1 MHTFSNARLAT
12 GKKKKEKRLMLVL
25 FGVIFSLVSLS
36 TLIESSHVQSVC
48 VLWQHKSF
56 LWHMY
61 RIKRNVPTLNQ
72 TFLMMYKV
80 IYGLPY
86 DLNEEPWQTYSDVK
100 NSKEAAPVWPYLL
113 RLDDTSEKLI
123 TLSDADGSDPRDCL
137 NFSSYS
143 YVNVIKEK
151 EIVDQVFDEVIRGNY
166 AFGNHGPRMLGGN
179 NNWLCKLEKQ
189 LGEFTG
195 REAALCYSSGFL
207 ACKTVVTAVAGKE
220 DAIFGDSRLHE
231 SLRDGIRCAKMKGC
245 KTFTFK
251 HNDFQHL
258 EQLLHKHRLQF
269 KNAYIIIESVYSMDG
284 DYADLCSCEAL
295 AAKYGAKIILDEAHG
310 LGILGKTGRGLE
322 ELQNCPGAAWLIVGS
337 MTKSLGSV
345 GGYVCGDQKLI
356 DFLHFFSTGTM
367 FSAPMS
373 VPNAIAAY
381 LSLKAINDNPQ
392 WLDETRKN
400 MIELTEALKPLESQ
414 YGVTVQTEMGSPLI
428 AFIMKDFAPL
438 RVLTLAHILAKKGI
452 YVAAVNPPAVP
463 LREPRLRITAPRDSI
478 TSEDIQYF
486 AKELSAACE
495 ETKHIRCQTLE
506 ELSPFFSL
514 FGI

>member
-1 MHTFSNARLAT
+1 
-12 GKKKKEKRLMLVL
+12 MLVL
-25 FGVIFSLVSLS
+25 FGLLFSLVSLG
-36 TLIESSHVQSVC
+36 TLIESAHLQSCC
-48 VLWQHKSF
+48 VLWNHKNF
-56 LWHMY
+56 LWQMY

-80 IYGLPY
+80 IYGIPY
-86 DLNEEPWQTYSDVK
+86 HLDEEPWDTYAHIK
-100 NSKEAAPVWPYLL
+100 TSKEALTVWPYLL
-113 RLDDTSEKLI
+113 RLDDTTEKLT
-123 TLSDADGSDPRDCL
+123 TLSDADGDNPRPCL

-151 EIVDQVFDEVIRGNY
+151 EIVDRVYEELVRGNY

-189 LGEFTG
+189 LADFTG
-195 REAALCYSSGFL
+195 REAALCFSSGFL

-245 KTFTFK
+245 RTFTFK

-258 EQLLHKHRLQF
+258 EELLHKHRLQF

-284 DYADLCSCEAL
+284 DFADLIACEAL
-295 AAKYGAKIILDEAHG
+295 ACKYNAKIILDEAHG
-310 LGILGKTGRGLE
+310 LGILGQTGRGLE

-337 MTKSLGSV
+337 MTKALGSV
-345 GGYVCGDQKLI
+345 GGYVCGDEKLI

-381 LSLKAINDNPQ
+381 LSLQAIDENPQ
-392 WLDETRKN
+392 WLDETREN
-400 MIELTEALKPLESQ
+400 MWHLTQALKPLESK
-414 YGVTVQTEMGSPLI
+414 YGVVVQTEVGSPLI

-438 RVLTLAHILAKKGI
+438 RVLTLAHLLAQKGI

-463 LREPRLRITAPRDSI
+463 LREPRLRLTAPRESI
-478 TSEDIQYF
+478 TQTDIEYF
-486 AKELSAACE
+486 AAELSQACE
-495 ETKHIRCQTLE
+495 ATKHIRCETLE
-506 ELSPFFSL
+506 ELSTFFSL